1 MHVRTDSALRMFH
14 ASQDNSPLKIFNACF
29 YYFYYYSRYYS
40 RIFLNGTIAGPCPA
54 PNSNMFG
61 GVRLV
66 LTLTSL
72 LSCVQTLL
80 KTVRLLCITISVGR
94 SRSVKNVADT
104 KLFAARSLQKASTDV
119 FQGPPP
125 QQCTKR
131 RPQNQEG
138 LNCNDISSYKRS
150 LVANACSE
158 GKRML

>member
-1 MHVRTDSALRMFH
+1 V
-14 ASQDNSPLKIFNACF
+14 
-29 YYFYYYSRYYS
+29 
-40 RIFLNGTIAGPCPA
+40 
-54 PNSNMFG
+54 
-61 GVRLV
+61 
-66 LTLTSL
+66 TSL
-72 LSCVQTLL
+72 RYSLL

-138 LNCNDISSYKRS
+138 LNCKHSSPAFISGRKNILKKTARYEKM
-150 LVANACSE
+150 
-158 GKRML
+158 G